1 MDKIGAMKLE
11 DHIFAGIEAFD
22 RGEQEHA
29 LLHACIAV
37 DSTSQKQ
44 RGLTH
49 STKHCYIQ
57 FIRDYYWIL
66 EPMTGSGIN
75 FNDTYWDNVPLTDQ
89 NGKRIEKLD
98 MASFVYYLFRCTQVH
113 GKEIQIKY
121 KLLSRAQ
128 NSPLYYHIANDRL
141 HIPETFIW
149 GLLSICVFCKSNKDI
164 KTNTGHF
171 FTLGDNRFCISD
183 WWGLEDS
190 FRPIAEKH
198 NPIRVV
204 LQELAFSKDSL
215 DVINQADD
223 L

>member
-1 MDKIGAMKLE
+1 MKLE

-37 DSTSQKQ
+37 DGTSQKQ
-44 RGLTH
+44 GGRTR
-49 STKHCYIQ
+49 SNRDCYIQ

-75 FNDTYWDNVPLTDQ
+75 FNDTYFDNVPLT
-89 NGKRIEKLD
+89 NEKGKRIEKLD

-113 GKEIQIKY
+113 GKEIQTKY
-121 KLLSRAQ
+121 KLLPRSQ
-128 NSPLYYHIANDRL
+128 NSPLSYHIADDRL
-141 HIPETFIW
+141 HIPETLIW
-149 GLLSICVFCKSNKDI
+149 GLLSICVFCKLNNDI
-164 KTNTGHF
+164 KTNTDHF
-171 FTLGDNRFCISD
+171 FILGNNRFCISD

-198 NPIRVV
+198 NPIRVA
-204 LQELAFSKDSL
+204 LQGLVFSKDTL
-215 DVINQADD
+215 DVINQEDD